1 MRILIVV
8 LNLFILAGGALLAVL
23 APDRFSMGFVGLM
36 EAIVF
41 AGSVA
46 GILPVIRYARGF
58 KTGLESIREARET
71 KDRSAW
77 AVLSQEGAV
86 FSHRTL
92 DRLMES
98 YAEKVEMQ
106 RQSGQVISDVEDFL
120 NGEIL
125 GLRSWQGVVRQIP
138 GTLGGIGVLGTFIGL
153 LTGLKKVSLGSAGE
167 ALVGAQALLAGIRV
181 SFYAAVAGV
190 ILSLTFNILER
201 LAWNVMLRSMGLFMD
216 EFHKSVIPPVEEQMR
231 YRERRT
237 LRQITEALERLS
249 TSGQMPM
256 NGAQGPASKG
266 QDNGNEQILMPQ
278 ILQGLK
284 NGEFIFY
291 LQPRFDL
298 NTRKMVGAEALV
310 RWSHGKLGMISPAV
324 FIPIL
329 EGNGYITK
337 LDQYI
342 WEQVCVTIR
351 KWVDQGLRPV
361 PVSINVTKTD
371 VLALDVAEFFSDMIK
386 KYRIPPNYLHIE
398 IAETAYQQ
406 AGHAVVET
414 EDKLRHLGFR
424 VVMDGFDGDFIAF
437 NAIEDNRADTIKLD
451 LRRLG
456 NKVNQGSLNMI
467 FDQAKNLHLNLSAE
481 GIENVNQMNILR
493 QCGCT
498 EGQGFYLSKPIS
510 TREFEDII
518 SKGSGK

>member
-1 MRILIVV
+1 
-8 LNLFILAGGALLAVL
+8 
-23 APDRFSMGFVGLM
+23 
-36 EAIVF
+36 
-41 AGSVA
+41 
-46 GILPVIRYARGF
+46 
-58 KTGLESIREARET
+58 
-71 KDRSAW
+71 
-77 AVLSQEGAV
+77 
-86 FSHRTL
+86 
-92 DRLMES
+92 
-98 YAEKVEMQ
+98 
-106 RQSGQVISDVEDFL
+106 
-120 NGEIL
+120 
-125 GLRSWQGVVRQIP
+125 
-138 GTLGGIGVLGTFIGL
+138 
-153 LTGLKKVSLGSAGE
+153 
-167 ALVGAQALLAGIRV
+167 
-181 SFYAAVAGV
+181 
-190 ILSLTFNILER
+190 
-201 LAWNVMLRSMGLFMD
+201 
-216 EFHKSVIPPVEEQMR
+216 
-231 YRERRT
+231 
-237 LRQITEALERLS
+237 
-249 TSGQMPM
+249 
-256 NGAQGPASKG
+256 
-266 QDNGNEQILMPQ
+266 
-278 ILQGLK
+278 
-284 NGEFIFY
+284 
-291 LQPRFDL
+291 
-298 NTRKMVGAEALV
+298 
-310 RWSHGKLGMISPAV
+310 MISPAV

-342 WEQVCVTIR
+342 WEQVCITIR

-424 VVMDGFDGDFIAF
+424 VIMDGFDGDFIAF